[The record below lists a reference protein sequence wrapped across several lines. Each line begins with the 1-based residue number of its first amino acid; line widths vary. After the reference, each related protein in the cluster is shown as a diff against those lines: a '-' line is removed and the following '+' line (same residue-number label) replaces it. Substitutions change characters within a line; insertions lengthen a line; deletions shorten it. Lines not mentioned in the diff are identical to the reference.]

1 MLPDQMA
8 IPIHVLSSL
17 MSRKYAI
24 LIRLVNSQNYSVI
37 SHTKADSTALHLP
50 NR

>member
-8 IPIHVLSSL
+8 IPIHILSSL
-17 MSRKYAI
+17 MSRKYTI
-24 LIRLVNSQNYSVI
+24 LVRLVNSQNYNVK